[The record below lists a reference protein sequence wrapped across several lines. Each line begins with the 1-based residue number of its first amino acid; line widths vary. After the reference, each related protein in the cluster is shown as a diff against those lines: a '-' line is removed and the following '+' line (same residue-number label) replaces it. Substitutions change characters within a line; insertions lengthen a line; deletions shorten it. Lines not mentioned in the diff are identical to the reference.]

1 MNLATSKLGKRWSL
15 DMSQYRPES
24 KITGD
29 EGVEIW
35 DVSGCTALFFFSD
48 KSVSAY
54 HIEAGKEQDQV
65 KWATENAKGEGSTKK
80 VVLYSPRYSETDR
93 EKETIVRGIVEAN
106 SDITDISQNGYWIDT
121 GNRNQ
126 RFAFF
131 TQPPEWIIGSEEY
144 DNGEDP
150 PTPPK

>member
-1 MNLATSKLGKRWSL
+1 MKLASSKISNKWSL

-24 KITGD
+24 KITGN

-48 KSVSAY
+48 SSVSAY
-54 HIEAGKEQDQV
+54 HIEAGKEKDQV
-65 KWATENAKGEGSTKK
+65 KWATNNAKEEGSPKK
-80 VVLYSPRYSETDR
+80 VVLYAPRYSENDR
-93 EKETIVRGIVEAN
+93 EKETLVIDIIKEN
-106 SDITDISQNGYWIDT
+106 SDLTDFNQNGYWIDT

-131 TQPPEWIIGSEEY
+131 TSPPDWIVGHEEY

-150 PTPPK
+150 PDN